1 MRMRYCQILGM
12 DVTIVVEKNVNVDD
26 TVMILSTHRL
36 LGASHIT
43 FYLLGDPQQGTGR
56 EFCHDTH
63 CCIKEGILTLKSP
76 RLSGKKSG
84 LCPNRTNP
92 PLYFFDG
99 GQEVLLFVAKVGA
112 E

>member
-1 MRMRYCQILGM
+1 MRYCQFLGV
-12 DVTIVVEKNVNVDD
+12 DVEIIVEKDVNVDD
-26 TVMILSTHRL
+26 TVVVLAIHRL
-36 LGASHIT
+36 LGAPHIAL
-43 FYLLGDPQQGTGR
+43 YLLGDPQQGMGR
-56 EFCHDTH
+56 EFRFDTH
-63 CCIKEGILTLKSP
+63 CCIEKGVLALEPP